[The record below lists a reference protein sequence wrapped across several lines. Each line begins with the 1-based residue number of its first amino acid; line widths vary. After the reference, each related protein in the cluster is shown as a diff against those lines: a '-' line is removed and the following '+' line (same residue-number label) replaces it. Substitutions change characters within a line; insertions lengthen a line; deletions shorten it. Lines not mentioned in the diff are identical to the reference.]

1 MEKSHVGILAECS
14 YPLPIT
20 RYLIIKL
27 VEIYHFPEI
36 ETIGAPLQ
44 TYLYRDEPSNHS
56 KTSMCCSSSGLDGS
70 LLSTLKE
77 GSHFLTRKFFSTH
90 HCPFPVCSTFSQCH
104 NCFLVLI
111 PCLHSRSVLSFF

>member
-1 MEKSHVGILAECS
+1 MENSHVGILAECS

-36 ETIGAPLQ
+36 ETIGGPLQ

-56 KTSMCCSSSGLDGS
+56 NTNMCCTSSGLDRS
-70 LLSTLKE
+70 LLSTL
-77 GSHFLTRKFFSTH
+77 GNSFQ
-90 HCPFPVCSTFSQCH
+90 PIIV
-104 NCFLVLI
+104 
-111 PCLHSRSVLSFF
+111 PCRFVVSSASATTVSLC